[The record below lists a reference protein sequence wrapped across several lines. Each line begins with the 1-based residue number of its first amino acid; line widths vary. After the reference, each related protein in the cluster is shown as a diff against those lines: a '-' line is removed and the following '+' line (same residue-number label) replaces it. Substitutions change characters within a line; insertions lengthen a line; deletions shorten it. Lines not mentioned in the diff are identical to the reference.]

1 MRALVIGLVIG
12 AWAASASNAY
22 AQSCEGNASFASG
35 PLRVGAGFAVTD
47 GAKTYGI
54 NGALGDP
61 SGWYGVASI
70 ARASFDNTDAG
81 ATDLGI
87 AAGYAMNVTTDKK
100 IQFCPRAGFTY
111 QSGPSVAGVSASA
124 REFDLGGTFGTALT
138 ASPTLDVVPFGGAQY
153 VNVSQKVEGFAST
166 SEDFMNINIGMGFVV
181 NRQWT
186 IQPMLTFPVGLQGG
200 SSTFQIGVGYSF
212 GNSTTATPAR
222 RR

>member
-1 MRALVIGLVIG
+1 MRSLVIGLVIG
-12 AWAASASNAY
+12 ASAGSACTAY
-22 AQSCEGNASFASG
+22 AQSCEGSASFASG
-35 PLRVGAGFAVTD
+35 PMRVGAGFAVTD

-70 ARASFDNTDAG
+70 ARASFDIADAG
-81 ATDLGI
+81 ATDRGI
-87 AAGYAMNVTTDKK
+87 AAGYAMNVTADKK

-111 QSGPSVAGVSASA
+111 QSGPTVGGVSTSA
-124 REFDLGGTFGTALT
+124 REFDLGGTFGTAVT

-153 VNVSQKVEGFAST
+153 VNVSQKAEGFAST
-166 SEDFMNINIGMGFVV
+166 SEDFMNINIGVGFVLD
-181 NRQWT
+181 RQWT
-186 IQPMLTFPVGLQGG
+186 IQPMLTLPVGLKGG
-200 SSTFQIGVGYSF
+200 SSTFQIGVAYSF